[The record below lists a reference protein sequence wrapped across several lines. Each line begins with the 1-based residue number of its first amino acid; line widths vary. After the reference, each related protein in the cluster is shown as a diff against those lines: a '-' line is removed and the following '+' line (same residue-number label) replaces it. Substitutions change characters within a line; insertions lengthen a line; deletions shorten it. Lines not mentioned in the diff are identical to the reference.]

1 MTLEDISPLELPAAH
16 GARVGGGDPAL
27 VALVPDQG
35 GLVEVAPAAPVA
47 RVLLGGVPGVAAL
60 AWGALSTTS
69 GSSGTADVG
78 DRSGSAVEIAPNLQ
92 RRFHQTRKSCR

>member
-60 AWGALSTTS
+60 AWGALSTS
-69 GSSGTADVG
+69 GSSADVG

-92 RRFHQTRKSCR
+92 RGLHQTRKSCRLK

>member
-47 RVLLGGVPGVAAL
+47 GVLLGGVPGVAAL
-60 AWGALSTTS
+60 AWGALSTS

-92 RRFHQTRKSCR
+92 RGLHQTRKSCR

>member
-60 AWGALSTTS
+60 AWGAALSA
-69 GSSGTADVG
+69 SGTADVG

-92 RRFHQTRKSCR
+92 RRFHQTRKSCRLK

>member
-1 MTLEDISPLELPAAH
+1 MTLEDIPPLELPAAH

-27 VALVPDQG
+27 IALVPNQG

-60 AWGALSTTS
+60 AWSALSTS
-69 GSSGTADVG
+69 GSGTADVG

-92 RRFHQTRKSCR
+92 RGLHQTRKSCRLK